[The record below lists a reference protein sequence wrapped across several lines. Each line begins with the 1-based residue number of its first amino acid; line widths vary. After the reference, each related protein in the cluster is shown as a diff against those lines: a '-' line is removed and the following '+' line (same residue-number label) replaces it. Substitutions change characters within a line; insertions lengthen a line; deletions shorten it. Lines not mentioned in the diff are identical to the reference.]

1 MPAERSTRTGGSGPT
16 VDDRPSRDEVQRRI
30 NSLYDRAETATGN
43 YNATRAMSGGPR
55 KRVEPR
61 SGASR
66 PSDPA
71 LDAVTRQLFDRA
83 RAQLGPTVPAILPPS
98 RTGRPAAARS
108 DRSERRPEGEGG
120 GRALEAQPGRAVAEL
135 TAGTSVP
142 DITSQQLASPVAEL
156 TARPVAELL
165 PAAPQAPQAQ
175 APQAPQLPQPTML
188 DLPPV
193 PAVEMTPAPFTQ
205 PQQFAPTFAPAPA
218 FDPLTA
224 DLNLLPSIA
233 APRSE
238 PAPALAT
245 WPPAESNW
253 PTPEATWSTG
263 QTPVIPE
270 QQTWSTGQMPIVA
283 APETP
288 WSSGQMP
295 MVAAPETPWSSG
307 QMPMVTEQ
315 QAWSTGQLPAIP
327 QQQTWSTGEMPVV
340 TQQQAVSTGQIPT
353 AAQQQ
358 ATSTGQMPVVP
369 EQQPWATGQ
378 MPVVSAPEPTWS
390 TGQTPI
396 VAAPETPWSSGQMPM
411 VAEQQTWST
420 GQTPIVAAPET
431 PWSSGQMPMV
441 TEQQA
446 WSTGQLPAVPQQQPW
461 STGQMPALPEQQP
474 WSTGQLPLMPEQP
487 TAYPAPPQ
495 DWRPPQQE
503 WQPVPPAAEVAFAA
517 APLLGPEVSFAAAP
531 LLAPEVTAAA
541 APAIAPEI
549 ILPAAPAMSPTVAAP
564 VPVAPDAGAQSK
576 TAIALAFARAQIGRP
591 CLWGAAG
598 PDAYDCSSLTQAS
611 WKAAGVHLPR
621 TAQEQS
627 SAGTLVPLTD
637 IRPGDLL
644 FFHDSVDHVGLY
656 TGNGLMIHAPSP
668 GTPIREESIF
678 YAGSAAIRGAV
689 RPA

>member
-71 LDAVTRQLFDRA
+71 LDAATRQLFDRA
-83 RAQLGPTVPAILPPS
+83 RAKVGPTVPAILPPG
-98 RTGRPAAARS
+98 RNPARPAAARS
-108 DRSERRPEGEGG
+108 ERSERRPEGDGR
-120 GRALEAQPGRAVAEL
+120 GRAPEAQSGRAVAEL

-142 DITSQQLASPVAEL
+142 GPGIAGRQLAAPVAES

-165 PAAPQAPQAQ
+165 PAAPQAPQAPQ
-175 APQAPQLPQPTML
+175 AQAPQAQVPQMPQAPQLPQPTML
-188 DLPPV
+188 DLPAV
-193 PAVEMTPAPFTQ
+193 PAVEMTPAPTFTQPQ
-205 PQQFAPTFAPAPA
+205 PQQFAPAPAPA

-233 APRSE
+233 APRAE
-238 PAPALAT
+238 PAAPALAT
-245 WPPAESNW
+245 WPPAAESNW
-253 PTPEATWSTG
+253 PAPEPTWSTG

-270 QQTWSTGQMPIVA
+270 QPTWSTGQMPIVA

-295 MVAAPETPWSSG
+295 MVA
-307 QMPMVTEQ
+307 EQ
-315 QAWSTGQLPAIP
+315 QQLWSTGQLPAIP
-327 QQQTWSTGEMPVV
+327 QQQTWSTGQMPIV
-340 TQQQAVSTGQIPT
+340 
-353 AAQQQ
+353 AQQQ
-358 ATSTGQMPVVP
+358 AASTGQMPVVSQQQAAPTGQMPVAP

-378 MPVVSAPEPTWS
+378 MPVVAAPQPTWS

-396 VAAPETPWSSGQMPM
+396 VTAPEAPWP
-411 VAEQQTWST
+411 T
-420 GQTPIVAAPET
+420 GQTPMAP
-431 PWSSGQMPMV
+431 
-441 TEQQA
+441 EQQA
-446 WSTGQLPAVPQQQPW
+446 WSAP
-461 STGQMPALPEQQP
+461 QMPAMPEQQL
-474 WSTGQLPLMPEQP
+474 WSTGQLPLIPEQP
-487 TAYPAPPQ
+487 AAYPTPPQ

-503 WQPVPPAAEVAFAA
+503 WQPIPPAA
-517 APLLGPEVSFAAAP
+517 EVSFAAAP

-541 APAIAPEI
+541 VPAMTPEI
-549 ILPAAPAMSPTVAAP
+549 ILPEAPAMSPTVAAP
-564 VPVAPDAGAQSK
+564 VPVAPDAGTQSK
-576 TAIALAFARAQIGRP
+576 TATALAFARAQIGRP

-598 PDAYDCSSLTQAS
+598 PDAYDCSSLTQAA

-621 TAQEQS
+621 SAQDQS

-637 IRPGDLL
+637 IHPGDLL